1 MKILEW
7 SKSELDYGRKL
18 MDSAV
23 EGARRGEEKFL
34 NDESLSCHLEHSAL
48 HSVVATIFGAGL
60 GWLGGYLENRRSRS
74 RAFRGALLGGAI
86 GFGAGL
92 IWQNRRLTA
101 SVASG
106 VWKSVSKTRDAH
118 WVEKNPI
125 DYA

>member
-34 NDESLSCHLEHSAL
+34 HDESLSGHLEHSAL
-48 HSVVATIFGAGL
+48 PSVGATIFGAGL
-60 GWLGGYLENRRSRS
+60 GWLGGYLDNRRSRR
-74 RAFRGALLGGAI
+74 RAFLGALLGGAI
-86 GFGAGL
+86 GFSAGL
-92 IWQNRRLTA
+92 IWQNRRLTV

-106 VWKSVSKTRDAH
+106 AWKSVSKTRDAH
-118 WVEKNPI
+118 WFEKNPI